1 MEHTGEVRPREVI
14 VPIFGS
20 DANGN
25 PQQFLGCGS
34 IVGDGS
40 ILLTVDHVIRPRL
53 PGPFAMVVMLPTEMQ
68 AFRLEVIDRD
78 PAHDLALLRIDEYRP
93 KVPLPL
99 LFDRQVSCNTDL
111 ITLEYSTTRVE
122 EDPSTKKTITILNPA
137 VRMGHMTRHVD
148 IERMGAAG
156 QQALELSFPAL
167 EGASGAPVM
176 YESTPFVAVEE
187 RWGVVGVL
195 VSNVGYEAIPAKI
208 VTELYEDNST
218 LQEIKY
224 MLPQGLAVNINHLR
238 PMYER
243 AMAT

>member
-1 MEHTGEVRPREVI
+1 MDRTGEGQPREVI
-14 VPIFGS
+14 VPIFGT
-20 DANGN
+20 DQNGT
-25 PQQFLGCGS
+25 PEQFLGSGS
-34 IVGDGS
+34 ITGDGS
-40 ILLTVDHVIRPRL
+40 ILRTVDHIIRPRL
-53 PGPFAMVVMLPTEMQ
+53 PGPFAMVVIPAEMQ
-68 AFRLEVIDRD
+68 TFRLELIERD

-93 KVPLPL
+93 KVPLSL

-111 ITLEYSTTRVE
+111 VTLEYSTTRVE
-122 EDPSTKKTITILNPA
+122 EDPSTKRTSIHLNPA
-137 VRMGHMTRHVD
+137 VLMGHMTRHVD
-148 IERMGAAG
+148 VERMGSAG
-156 QQALELSFPAL
+156 REALELSFPAL

-176 YESTPFVAVEE
+176 YDSTSFVADEE
-187 RWGVVGVL
+187 RWGVVGLL
-195 VSNVGYEAIPAKI
+195 VANLGYEAIPAKI